1 MERGVG
7 GSGGGGV
14 LRPITKKRDVGI
26 RTRAQARAVVFE
38 GKRAIGVRYAQGPG
52 LPARELKARREVI
65 LTAGAANTPKL
76 LQISG
81 VGPPALLADLGVP
94 ILHELPGVGANLQDH
109 YMIHFIVRVNI
120 ETISGRGLAL
130 LREGAKWV
138 FGRPSVLALSPSL
151 VYGFAN
157 SRYLSSTP
165 AIQLDLAIGNYSNLT
180 Q

>member
-1 MERGVG
+1 MRHQVPRPGRSASHHRLRLATPALHYQRYIENGWRV
-7 GSGGGGV
+7 SSARAF
-14 LRPITKKRDVGI
+14 LRPITKKRNLEI
-26 RTRAQARAVVFE
+26 RTRAQATAVVFE

-52 LPARELKARREVI
+52 RPARELKARREVI

-120 ETISGRGLAL
+120 EDVH
-130 LREGAKWV
+130 W
-138 FGRPSVLALSPSL
+138 
-151 VYGFAN
+151 
-157 SRYLSSTP
+157 
-165 AIQLDLAIGNYSNLT
+165 
-180 Q
+180 